1 MIHNEPVER
10 KVLCSMMQS
19 SYAVANVR
27 GKLDVDCFTDT
38 KRMAIFSA
46 MQTLDEEGKQID
58 LPTLNTYF
66 QTHTVE
72 PPITLDDLLDIDDGF
87 SAIDLDNEVHTLQQ
101 NRKRNRLEVMA
112 IRLMQEAK
120 DLTNDPDVMLEN
132 FRNELDVLSQ
142 EGQSSIVTIKQ
153 SFDTVKSIIN
163 DNQQGISHSGTPIG
177 FSFIDDRGGLCP
189 GNLVILAAQSS
200 HGKTSMALTI
210 THNIALNGVPVAY
223 YSMEMPHEELT
234 ARMLAMESKINSR
247 AMLTKPLGEN
257 DTDSVMWAMESFAE
271 AKVYYDDKANN
282 SIDKIIS
289 SIRKLHAKYDIK
301 GVFIDYLQIVGL
313 DDSKSREQAIAKGAR
328 RLKNLALELKIWI
341 CCLSQ
346 LSRNTER
353 KGIDRLRDS
362 GQIGEAADIVIIID
376 RPELDGKYTLPDPYS
391 GDSHNKAIF
400 DVVKGRS
407 IGLGSMLCDFYP
419 EITYF
424 VEQKSELKK
433 IQSDP
438 FSTRLT
444 EAKMRDLYE
453 HEFD

>member
-46 MQTLDEEGKQID
+46 MQTLDEDGKEVS
-58 LPTLNTYF
+58 LPALYTYF
-66 QTHTVE
+66 QTHAVE
-72 PPITLDDLLDIDDGF
+72 PPITMDDLLDIDDGVPK
-87 SAIDLDNEVHTLQQ
+87 IDLDEEVHVLQQ

-112 IRLMQEAK
+112 VRLMQDAR
-120 DLTNDPDVMLEN
+120 DPTNDPDVMLEN
-132 FRNELDVLSQ
+132 FRSELDVLSQ
-142 EGQSSIVTIKQ
+142 EGQSSVVDIKQ
-153 SFDTVKSIIN
+153 SFDTVKSIIK
-163 DNQQGISHSGTPIG
+163 DNQLGISHAGTPIG

-189 GNLVILAAQSS
+189 GNLVVLAAQSS

-234 ARMLAMESKINSR
+234 ARMLAMESNINSR
-247 AMLTKPLGEN
+247 AMLTKPLGDN
-257 DTDSVMWAMESFAE
+257 DTDSVLWAMESFKNAQ
-271 AKVYYDDKANN
+271 VYYDDHANN

-289 SIRKLHAKYDIK
+289 SIRKLHGKYGIK
-301 GVFIDYLQIVGL
+301 GVFVDYLQIVGL

-328 RLKNLALELKIWI
+328 RLKNLALELKLWI

-362 GQIGEAADIVIIID
+362 GQIGEAADIVGIID
-376 RPELDGKYTLPDPYS
+376 RPELDGKNALPAPYS

-400 DVVKGRS
+400 DIVKGRS

-419 EITYF
+419 EITFF
-424 VEQKSELKK
+424 VEQKSDLQKAND
-433 IQSDP
+433 DP
-438 FSTRLT
+438 FKH
-444 EAKMRDLYE
+444 EAKMRDLYQ